1 MNNSH
6 KSPAVGVARWFFLTL
21 LMEIFEMSID
31 LSYCF
36 TLMEGEILK
45 LTLFHGIW
53 NFSLY
58 ELVSMTTERLK

>member
-1 MNNSH
+1 M
-6 KSPAVGVARWFFLTL
+6 VFLTL

-36 TLMEGEILK
+36 TLMEREILK

-53 NFSLY
+53 NNFFLY